1 MTNGSTL
8 RSALPSKKKA
18 LAIAVSTAVVG
29 IQAAQAQ
36 QKTQGLEEIVVTAT
50 KRAENLQ
57 NVPESITA
65 FTTQDILNRGFTG
78 LSDYAK
84 FIPALD
90 FAKRQ
95 PGGTTVV
102 FRGVAASGLE
112 YGARPTSSVYLDE
125 QPITAAGLNPDPR
138 LIDIQR
144 VEALSG
150 PQGTLFGDASEAGT
164 LRIITNKP
172 DASAFN
178 SWVQATGNNV
188 DHGDWGY
195 DFSGMVNLPMIKD
208 TLALR
213 LVGFRTREAGYIDNV
228 LGTSPGGTFTN
239 KADVKKNVN
248 SQDITGGRA
257 ALRWTPD
264 GSLTVD
270 LSAIFQETKTHGFG
284 DVNPGTGDL
293 HQVRFNPESA
303 DDKWYQLG
311 LTIEKKMDWADATLA
326 VSYFNRKFEYNADA
340 TAYLFAFQQEH
351 SYLQSLYPAYNISIY
366 DFGGDPHA
374 KARDKEHTRA
384 WTVEAR
390 LATPKD
396 SDSRWKGLIGFFFDH
411 SETKSLFTSNV
422 DNLSKTPAFSYLNYN
437 GYYSSAYAIRYNK
450 YSPEYRGKAQAYPLG
465 PTNNWFFGQYDQM
478 LQTIAMFGQ
487 ASFDFT
493 DHLTIT
499 AGGRWFYVESK
510 FDLLQGGLMQGN
522 KPNRATDLIVTDA
535 HPSSS
540 ETGFVPKFTATYHI
554 DSDKL
559 VYFTYSRGFRAGGGN
574 PVRRRSILPRTY
586 KSDFL
591 DNYEFG
597 AKTTWLDGR
606 LRANIAVY
614 MMKWDNIQ
622 IQVNDPTPGLFSLAY
637 VNFPSAKIDGVEAAV
652 DWIPFQN
659 WEISGNF
666 AYNHARLATTAT
678 LFPGTKAPVTVT
690 KGTPLPLSPDWK
702 GTLGVT
708 YTFPMEFYG
717 GNPFVRF
724 DWAYKGKSVNSL
736 AGVES
741 VVNGRPVTVQHPY
754 STGDLR
760 LGIDTSGWTAAVF
773 VNNLWDERGQ
783 NFYSNRWAT
792 QRLTVNQP
800 RTFGITFRK
809 YFK

>member
-1 MTNGSTL
+1 MTNGSML

-18 LAIAVSTAVVG
+18 LAVAVSTAVAG
-29 IQAAQAQ
+29 LPAAYAQ
-36 QKTQGLEEIVVTAT
+36 QQSQGLEEIVVTAT

-65 FTTQDILNRGFTG
+65 FTTEDILKRGFTG

-90 FAKRQ
+90 FAKRE

-112 YGARPTSSVYLDE
+112 YGARPSSSVYLDE

-150 PQGTLFGDASEAGT
+150 PQGTLFGDASESGT

-172 DASAFN
+172 DASGFD

-188 DHGDWGY
+188 NHGGWGY
-195 DFSGMVNLPMIKD
+195 DVSGMVNLPMIKD

-213 LVGFRTREAGYIDNV
+213 LVGFHTHDAGYIDNV
-228 LGTSPGGTFTN
+228 LGKSPGGTFTN
-239 KADVKKNVN
+239 AANVKKNVN

-270 LSAIFQETKTHGFG
+270 LAAIFQETKSHGFG
-284 DVNPGTGDL
+284 DVNLGVGDL
-293 HQVRFNPESA
+293 QQVRFNPESA
-303 DDKWYQLG
+303 DDKWYQLA
-311 LTIEKKMDWADATLA
+311 LTIEKKMGWADATLA

-340 TAYLFAFQQEH
+340 TAYLFSFQQKH
-351 SYLQSLYPAYNISIY
+351 DNYYAAYDIY
-366 DFGGDPHA
+366 NFGGDPRA

-396 SDSRWKGLIGFFFDH
+396 SDSRWKGLVGFFFDH

-422 DNLSKTPAFSYLNYN
+422 NNFASSPAFTYLNYQ
-437 GYYSSAYAIRYNK
+437 AYAIRYDSTN
-450 YSPEYRGKAQAYPLG
+450 PDYRGTAQTYPLG
-465 PTNNWFFGQYDQM
+465 PSKNWFFGRYDQS
-478 LQTIAMFGQ
+478 LQTIAVFGE

-499 AGGRWFYVESK
+499 AGGRWYYVESS
-510 FDLLQGGLMQGN
+510 FNLLQGGAMQTN
-522 KPNRATDLIVTDA
+522 KPNPATDLIVTNA
-535 HPSSS
+535 NPTSS

-554 DSDKL
+554 DADKL
-559 VYFTYSRGFRAGGGN
+559 IYFTYSRGFRAGGGN
-574 PVRRRSILPRTY
+574 PVRRKSILPRTY

-597 AKTTWLDGR
+597 AKTTWLNGR

-614 MMKWDNIQ
+614 MMKWNNIQ

-637 VNFPSAKIDGVEAAV
+637 INFPSAKIDGVEAAV
-652 DWIPFQN
+652 DWIPFEN

-666 AYNHARLATTAT
+666 AYNHARLATSAT
-678 LFPGTKAPVTVT
+678 LFQGSQAPFTAT
-690 KGTPLPLSPDWK
+690 AGTPLPLSPDWK

-708 YTFPMEFYG
+708 YTFPMEFQG

-741 VVNGRPVTVQHPY
+741 VVHNRPVTVQHPY
-754 STGDLR
+754 STGDIR
-760 LGIDTSGWTAAVF
+760 LGIDTPGWTAAVF

-783 NFYSNRWAT
+783 DFFSNRWAT
-792 QRLTVNQP
+792 QRLTLNQP